1 MAESWIGLNR
11 ARLRW
16 ALGSFFLALALPT
29 GILLRQTY
37 KELQWESF
45 HQHRVLAEELG
56 ARIDSRL
63 RQLIVSE
70 EARPKSDY
78 GFLALGGDPSANF
91 VVRSPLSG
99 YPVRSAIP
107 GVIGYFQIDDR
118 GMLTTP
124 LLPPTQANPVH
135 FGIRA
140 AELRARRELQTR
152 IRDILTR
159 GQTLAELG
167 RRAALPFSPV
177 LRYGAPVSVL
187 PYGSPRPWP
196 IEETPEIP
204 GRPPWT
210 NGPNEPWMSESRPNE
225 APATPAEGE
234 ARSADSDGRPAP
246 ASSKGRN
253 PAPGNTRELPAD
265 DEPDLDGPAP
275 GHPALRLQRLAEPVR
290 RAPMDFDRLD
300 TGHLVL
306 SRTVWQ
312 QGHRAVQGALIEPE
326 RFMAVLIERD
336 FRHTALSRMSALAVE
351 YRGTVLLESSGAS
364 SSSDLADTGRWRGD
378 TLYRTRLSP
387 PLSDIELVFTI
398 DDLPAGPGAAVVSW
412 LGAILC
418 VVLIGGCWLLYRLGL
433 RQIAAAQQQQNFVA
447 AVSHE
452 LKTPLTSIR
461 MYGEMLREGWV
472 SEERRASCYDFICTE
487 SERLTRLITNVL
499 QLARVSRHGL
509 EIELQPLTA
518 ARLLEVIRPRLAA
531 QIQQAG
537 FVLHVL
543 CDEPAGQTTIRAD
556 EDCFAQIA
564 INLVDNAIKFA
575 AGTDVKRIEL
585 CCYRHGPEALVFSVR
600 DFGPGVP
607 KERMKK
613 IFRLFY
619 RGENESVRETAGTGI
634 GLALVEQL
642 ATAMQARVDVVNHE
656 PGAEFRVWFTP
667 CDASVSETAAATV
680 TGMPGANI

>member
-29 GILLRQTY
+29 GVLLRETH

-45 HQHRVLAEELG
+45 HQHRILAEELAG
-56 ARIDSRL
+56 RIDGRL

-78 GFLALGGDPSANF
+78 GFLVLEGDPSANF

-107 GVIGYFQIDDR
+107 GAIGYFQIDDR

-124 LLPPTQANPVH
+124 LLPPPQANPVH
-135 FGIRA
+135 YGIRP

-152 IRDILTR
+152 IRDILTH

-177 LRYGAPVSVL
+177 LRYGAPVSAL
-187 PYGSPRPWP
+187 PRNVPRPWP
-196 IEETPEIP
+196 IDEAPEVP
-204 GRPPWT
+204 FRPPWT
-210 NGPNEPWMSESRPNE
+210 DGANVPWVSESHPTKPPTTPSGAGNHATESNRP
-225 APATPAEGE
+225 
-234 ARSADSDGRPAP
+234 DSSIR
-246 ASSKGRN
+246 RN
-253 PAPGNTRELPAD
+253 PTLGKARGTPPG
-265 DEPDLDGPAP
+265 PDGSVPW
-275 GHPALRLQRLAEPVR
+275 HPAFQYQRLAEPVHP
-290 RAPMDFDRLD
+290 APLEFDRLD

-312 QGHRAVQGALIEPE
+312 QGHRAVQGALIEPA
-326 RFMAVLIERD
+326 RFLAVLIERD
-336 FRHTALSRMSALAVE
+336 FRHTAVSRMSELAVE
-351 YRGTVLLESSGAS
+351 YRGMVLLEASGARS
-364 SSSDLADTGRWRGD
+364 AGGLADTERWRGD

-398 DDLPAGPGAAVVSW
+398 DDLPAGPGAVVVGW

-499 QLARVSRHGL
+499 QLARVTRHGL
-509 EIELQPLTA
+509 ELELQPVTA
-518 ARLLEVIRPRLAA
+518 ARLLDVVRPRLAA

-537 FVLHVL
+537 FVLRVL
-543 CDEPAGQTTIRAD
+543 CDERASQAVIRVD

-575 AGTDVKRIEL
+575 AGAEVKRIEL
-585 CCYRHGPEALVFSVR
+585 CCYRHGPEALVVAVR

-607 KERMKK
+607 KERMKN

-642 ATAMQARVDVVNHE
+642 ASAMQARVDVVNRE
-656 PGAEFRVWFTP
+656 PGAEFRLWFTP
-667 CDASVSETAAATV
+667 CDASVRETAAVTTAGTPAT
-680 TGMPGANI
+680 AR